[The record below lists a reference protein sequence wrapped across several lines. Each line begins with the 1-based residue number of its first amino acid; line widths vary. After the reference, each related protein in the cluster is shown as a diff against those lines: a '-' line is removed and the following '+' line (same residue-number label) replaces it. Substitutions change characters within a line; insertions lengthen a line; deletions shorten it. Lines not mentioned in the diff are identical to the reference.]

1 MEITD
6 DEIRIDKPPSELD
19 ALALDIVRTLDAVGI
34 EYAVV
39 SGYVTVLL
47 GRSRATEDIDVIVER
62 FDSRTADA
70 LASRLRNAD
79 YWGPAMPLEDMYE
92 TLDDGLAVRIAK
104 NGDLVPN
111 VEVKFATDRYSKL
124 SLANT
129 VTVTL
134 NESAMR
140 IGSLE
145 LQIAY
150 KLGMGAERDFE
161 DALYLYNLL
170 GPSLTTPQLEEFVEE
185 LDVESEYDRLRSK

>member
-47 GRSRATEDIDVIVER
+47 GRSRATEDIDVIVEQ

-70 LASRLRNAD
+70 LASRLRNAG

>member
-70 LASRLRNAD
+70 LASRLRNAG